1 MSFQIYIDQECQ
13 NLIMFVRYI
22 IIVKRFGGSLLF
34 AELNIILFEKNK
46 VGILIFGTSKGNK
59 KISGRVPDKL

>member
-13 NLIMFVRYI
+13 NLIMFIRYI

-59 KISGRVPDKL
+59 KN